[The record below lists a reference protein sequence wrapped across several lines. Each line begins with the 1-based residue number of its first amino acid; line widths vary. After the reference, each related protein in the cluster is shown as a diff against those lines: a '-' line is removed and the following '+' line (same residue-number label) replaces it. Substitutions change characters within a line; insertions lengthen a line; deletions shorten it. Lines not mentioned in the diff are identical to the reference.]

1 MLDGFNRLQQ
11 KGLAARMDRRAV
23 ASFGGRWKAYVVKS
37 AHLLKP
43 KGRKFPIKR
52 ATSG

>member
-23 ASFGGRWKAYVVKS
+23 ASFGGRWKAYLVKS
-37 AHLLKP
+37 AQRLQSK
-43 KGRKFPIKR
+43 KRKFTINR